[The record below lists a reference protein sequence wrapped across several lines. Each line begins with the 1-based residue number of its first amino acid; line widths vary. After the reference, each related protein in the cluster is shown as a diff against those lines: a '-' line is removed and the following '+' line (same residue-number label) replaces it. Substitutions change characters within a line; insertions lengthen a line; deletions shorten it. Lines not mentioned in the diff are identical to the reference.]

1 VQVITPHSNAW
12 YDRLSKQQDGYYYPW
27 QSTLGLGDGESA
39 YLSLVGDHLSKNTTV
54 LDVGCGHGDIALE
67 MAPLCHSI
75 IGYDRVE
82 SYIQLAEKSRVDKK
96 IPNVSFICHDSHKT
110 ANEEHTSFPVPEN
123 SIDLVI
129 SRRGPTHWIEDA
141 RRICRQGS
149 SLIQLNPMGRKEEPD
164 WNQALPELLQLP
176 SPDRADANSI
186 VDAIEARL
194 AGAGL
199 CIHSAWTFDVPEW
212 FHKPLDLY
220 KFLTFGEDPKSMPT
234 WEEVEDDLER
244 VFACYSGEKGLE
256 DRQRRFLWKTTV
268 S

>member
-1 VQVITPHSNAW
+1 MQVITPHSNTW
-12 YDRLSKQQDGYYYPW
+12 YDRLSKQQDGYFYPW
-27 QSTLGLGDGESA
+27 KSTLGRGDGESA
-39 YLSLVGDHLSKNTTV
+39 YLSLVGDHLSKSTAV
-54 LDVGCGHGDIALE
+54 LDVGCGHGDVALE
-67 MAPLCHSI
+67 LAPLCHSI
-75 IGYDRVE
+75 VGYDRVE
-82 SYIQLAEKSRVDKK
+82 SYIQQAEESRAAKE

-110 ANEEHTSFPVPEN
+110 ANEEHVSLPVPDN

-149 SLIQLNPMGRKEEPD
+149 SLIQLNPMGRKEEPE
-164 WNQALPELLQLP
+164 WNQALPELLQLS
-176 SPDRADANSI
+176 SPDRAAANSI
-186 VDAIEARL
+186 VDVIELRL
-194 AGAGL
+194 SGVGL

-212 FHKPLDLY
+212 FHKPIDFY
-220 KFLTFGEDPKSMPT
+220 KFLTFGEDPKSIPT

-244 VFACYSGEKGLE
+244 LFACYSGTKGLE

>member
-1 VQVITPHSNAW
+1 MQGITPHSNAW

-54 LDVGCGHGDIALE
+54 LDVGCGHGDVALE
-67 MAPLCHSI
+67 LAPLCRSI
-75 IGYDRVE
+75 VGYDRVE
-82 SYIQLAEKSRVDKK
+82 SYIQLAEKSRIDKK
-96 IPNVSFICHDSHKT
+96 IPNVSFICHDSHQT
-110 ANEEHTSFPVPEN
+110 ANEDHASIPVSEN

-176 SPDRADANSI
+176 SPARADANSI
-186 VDAIEARL
+186 VELIEARL
-194 AGAGL
+194 ARAGL

-212 FHKPLDLY
+212 FHKPVDLY
-220 KFLTFGEDPKSMPT
+220 KFLTFGEDSNSVPS
-234 WEEVEDDLER
+234 WEEVEGDLER
-244 VFACYSGEKGLE
+244 VFACYSGTKGLQ